1 MLDEVLRANNVKFQ
15 STTNVGKDIVT
26 SVHFKLHP
34 VMAKLVQLYPLW
46 IFVVVSRKGEHADGF
61 EIHSEGE
68 ALGRIRLSIRGQT
81 NNLIEVSNDRI
92 SNARKRKSGYQTENP
107 DKALAMVKKMFTRS
121 SIDERISKAQHL
133 AGSVITNIIYQKKR
147 ELQKPTEELE
157 KENTWLM
164 NSEAGAKFFMDYVLA
179 LEPTT
184 RNAILSLVEKKQEL
198 KMDMVSIEEIKRQYD
213 DCKTALVIKESGRYI
228 VSGKDVTQIY
238 NDEQLPHWMRMKL
251 GLLKLVD
258 VNYSVAGVGCKV
270 SDEVFILLAPTEDQ
284 V

>member
-1 MLDEVLRANNVKFQ
+1 MLDEVLRANNVKLHPDI
-15 STTNVGKDIVT
+15 SKDIVT

-46 IFVVVSRKGEHADGF
+46 IFIVDRRKGEYAAGF
-61 EIHSEGE
+61 TLHSEGE
-68 ALGRIRLSIRGQT
+68 ILGRICLSRRGQT

-92 SNARKRKSGYQTENP
+92 SNARTRKSGYSTENP
-107 DKALAMVKKMFTRS
+107 DKALTMIKKMFTKS
-121 SIDERISKAQHL
+121 SIDERISKAQQL
-133 AGSVITNIIYQKKR
+133 AGSVITNIVLQKSR
-147 ELQKPTEELE
+147 ELRKPTEELE

-179 LEPTT
+179 LEPTK
-184 RNAILSLVEKKQEL
+184 RNAMLSLIEKKHEL
-198 KMDMVSIEEIKRQYD
+198 KMDMVSIEEIKRQFN

-228 VSGKDVTQIY
+228 VRGGDTTQIY
-238 NDEQLPHWMRMKL
+238 NDEQLPHWMRVKL

-284 V
+284 A